1 MVYCAVNL
9 IGGGKLLGIRT
20 EEILSTREAGL
31 MSPLQLAFLGDT
43 VWELMVRSH
52 LVARRENVHHLHQH
66 AVLKVKASAQS
77 ASLRRIEQFL
87 TNDEKEIVR
96 RGRNAHARHPAPKHQ
111 EQADYQAAT
120 GFETLMG
127 YLYLTGQED
136 RIRELYLILENDE
149 RGEEIASGSSE
160 G

>member
-1 MVYCAVNL
+1 M
-9 IGGGKLLGIRT
+9 GIRT
-20 EEILSTREAGL
+20 EEILSAREAAL

-43 VWELMVRSH
+43 VWELMVRSR
-52 LVARRENVHHLHQH
+52 LVAHRENVHHLHQH
-66 AVLKVKASAQS
+66 AVLKVKASSQAT
-77 ASLRRIEQFL
+77 SLHRIEQVL
-87 TNDEKEIVR
+87 TDEEKEIVR

-120 GFETLMG
+120 GFEALMG
-127 YLYLTGQED
+127 YLYLTGQEE

-149 RGEEIASGSSE
+149 GGEEIASGSSE